1 MGNASYPGLGELNAI
16 PNPANRKLPTRV
28 YDSRPRTEISAVE
41 SHRSNQPTYSGQRDG
56 LSQGPHHLA
65 ANTLGSES
73 PPVATRAL

>member
-1 MGNASYPGLGELNAI
+1 MGNASYRGLGELNAI

-28 YDSRPRTEISAVE
+28 YDS
-41 SHRSNQPTYSGQRDG
+41 RSNQPTYSGQRDG

-65 ANTLGSES
+65 ANTLGGEI